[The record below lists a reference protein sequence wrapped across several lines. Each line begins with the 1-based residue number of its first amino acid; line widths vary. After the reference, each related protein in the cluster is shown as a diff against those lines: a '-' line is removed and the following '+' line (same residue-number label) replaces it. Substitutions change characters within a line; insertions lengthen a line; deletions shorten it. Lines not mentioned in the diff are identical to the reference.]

1 MELQSKEYCC
11 MVLGITA
18 EASMADIKR
27 AFRRKVRECHPDVL
41 AEDDPGD
48 ERVKEVVKAYRALMS
63 GEALS
68 RSEWI
73 AAAFKASGHV
83 DSAPVMQTELPV
95 FSLKPSIIFAITAGV
110 AALAAV
116 LFPLLN
122 AILFADPIF
131 DLDMPFSLTGEHVAY
146 LSLFLSA
153 NLVGAGTAAAA
164 STPVRKWPWL
174 RWAMLGGLVFA
185 ALIVLAGLA
194 SRGAIYGAGVLPPYA
209 PYALLTGAL
218 GGLCGGAI
226 CRRLHTENL
235 YIHAAPASTPAA
247 SRAAAAGAACLNVL
261 VVLSAAGLALGVVM
275 LLVGVYMANPIQ
287 IPSESQ

>member
-1 MELQSKEYCC
+1 

-110 AALAAV
+110 ACLLYTSDAA
-116 LFPLLN
+116 
-122 AILFADPIF
+122 D
-131 DLDMPFSLTGEHVAY
+131 DLPFVD
-146 LSLFLSA
+146 
-153 NLVGAGTAAAA
+153 
-164 STPVRKWPWL
+164 
-174 RWAMLGGLVFA
+174 LGGRG
-185 ALIVLAGLA
+185 IIKKKNTDLACI
-194 SRGAIYGAGVLPPYA
+194 SI
-209 PYALLTGAL
+209 
-218 GGLCGGAI
+218 
-226 CRRLHTENL
+226 
-235 YIHAAPASTPAA
+235 
-247 SRAAAAGAACLNVL
+247 
-261 VVLSAAGLALGVVM
+261 
-275 LLVGVYMANPIQ
+275 
-287 IPSESQ
+287 